1 MKFSRFSLL
10 AVAGAISLLLVS
22 LNIHRHQDDIP
33 AGHGLR
39 VFIDPDSGEF
49 QPPGRQLEQARSHG
63 SLLGSA
69 RALLVDTNKH
79 QEVRSPHARGGYS
92 VNLEHYYRPSRQT
105 NSRSGS

>member
-1 MKFSRFSLL
+1 M

-22 LNIHRHQDDIP
+22 LSIHRQQDDIP

-39 VFIDPDSGEF
+39 VFIDPDSGEL
-49 QPPGRQLEQARSHG
+49 QPPGRQPDQARSLD

-69 RALLVDTNKH
+69 RALLVETNKP

-92 VNLEHYYRPSRQT
+92 VDLEHYYRPSRQPRT
-105 NSRSGS
+105 RSGS